1 MAIKTYRRGAAVQ
14 LTAHF
19 NSEEFD
25 CQSGKKSGCNCKCG
39 CTQTFVDTKLVR
51 KLEILRRWV
60 YAAVGLNSGY
70 RCKTHNR
77 CQGGSSNSYHMKGQ
91 AADIRCSAVSAATL
105 AKRAQELGFTGIG
118 LYSNRIHVDTR
129 SKRYFY
135 RVNSKGREIAVCTHG
150 GTKKKCPYQLGT
162 ATLRIGSTGTSVRA
176 LQWILNWA
184 GYKCDVDGDF
194 GPNTAKVVE
203 AFQSDMLLKVDKI
216 AGLETLTAIREVY
229 E

>member
-1 MAIKTYRRGAAVQ
+1 MSINSYRRGAAIQ

-19 NSEEFD
+19 NSKEFD

-39 CTQTFVDTKLVR
+39 CTQTLVDTKLVR

-60 YAAVGLNSGY
+60 NAAVGLNSGY
-70 RCKTHNR
+70 RCKTHNK
-77 CQGGSSNSYHMKGQ
+77 CQKGSTNSYHTKGQ

-105 AKRAQELGFTGIG
+105 AKRAQELGFSGIG

-129 SKRYFY
+129 SKKYYF
-135 RVNSKGREIAVCTHG
+135 RVNSSGKETAVTTHG

-176 LQWILNWA
+176 LQWILDWA
-184 GYKCDVDGDF
+184 GYDCKVDGDF
-194 GPNTAKVVE
+194 GPNTAKALE
-203 AFQSDMLLKVDKI
+203 AFQRDMLLKDDAV
-216 AGLETLTAIREVY
+216 AGPATLGAAREVY

>member
-1 MAIKTYRRGAAVQ
+1 MIKTNKRGAAVQ

-19 NSEEFD
+19 NSKEFD
-25 CQSGKKSGCNCKCG
+25 CKGNRNCCTCG
-39 CTQTFVDTKLVR
+39 CHSTPVDTKLVR

-60 YAAVGLNSGY
+60 KAAVGVNSGY
-70 RCKTHNR
+70 RCKKHNS
-77 CQGGSSNSYHMKGQ
+77 CQGGSSNSFHMKGQ

-129 SKRYFY
+129 SKRYLY
-135 RVNSKGREIAVCTHG
+135 RVNSSGREIAVTTHG
-150 GTKKKCPYQLGT
+150 GTKRKCPYKLGT
-162 ATLRIGSTGTSVRA
+162 VTLRIGSTGTSVRA

-184 GYKCDVDGDF
+184 GYSCGVDGDY
-194 GPNTAKVVE
+194 GPNTAKTVE
-203 AFQSDMLLKVDKI
+203 AFQRDMCLSDDGV
-216 AGLETLTAIREVY
+216 AGAQTLSAVREVY